1 MTIVLFFHTYAWH
14 SGVKRTIAIL
24 LIFLLLFNALGF
36 YGLLEGWRYK
46 SSKELVRRLDRRQY
60 SADETV
66 TIKVPFNLPYQLT
79 KQEFQRVDGEISYNG
94 EFYRLIKQKYENDS
108 LVIVCIKDHESQRIH
123 QALADY
129 VKTFTDNP
137 VDSKQSTKAGIT
149 FIKDFIPSVVSIA
162 HIADGYYYAIETC
175 NIDELVLV
183 RSLVVFTP
191 PPQI

>member
-1 MTIVLFFHTYAWH
+1 M
-14 SGVKRTIAIL
+14 KRSVAIL

-46 SSKELVRRLDRRQY
+46 SSKELVRKLDNREY

-79 KQEFQRVDGEISYNG
+79 SQEFQRVDGEISYNG
-94 EFYRLIKQKYENDS
+94 EFYRLVKQKFENDS

-137 VDSKQSTKAGIT
+137 VDSKPSGKISIS

-162 HIADGYYYAIETC
+162 HLSDGYYYAIESCSTDEHL
-175 NIDELVLV
+175 ID

-191 PPQI
+191 PPQF